1 MACAFI
7 QDASVPEGTSLFAT
21 NSDLENS
28 IGYTGGES
36 SDVSNQFVLY
46 LNLMQVDLL
55 SILTP
60 F

>member
-46 LNLMQVDLL
+46 LKA
-55 SILTP
+55 IL
-60 F
+60 